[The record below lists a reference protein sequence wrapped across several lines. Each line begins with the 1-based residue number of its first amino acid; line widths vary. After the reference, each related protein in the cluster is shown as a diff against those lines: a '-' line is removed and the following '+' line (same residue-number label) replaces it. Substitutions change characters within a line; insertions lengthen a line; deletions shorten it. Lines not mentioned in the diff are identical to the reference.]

1 MIEKFKNITVNFC
14 LIVACSLFFCLTGC
28 EKPPAETSITFK
40 SDLSNIVVLSGNK
53 TYKVPKKL
61 IVKPIVDN
69 FFIAKKDGFEEKWF
83 TVAAPQGKNV
93 DYKIELKPLKTL
105 VLIES
110 DPKGAEVVFNDQIVG
125 STPCILKQL
134 KNGDYKLFLNK
145 LGYTQQEVRW
155 SIKNS
160 RPKLIKVK
168 LRSNFGILKI
178 TSQPSGAKIT
188 ASQKILGR
196 TPLEQ
201 NIKSGIYDITIEKDG
216 FAKENISMNVIAE
229 KTAEKNIKLK
239 ELPGDLE
246 VTTSIK
252 KAKITFNDNV
262 YNAPLVLKE
271 VPAGT
276 YEIKVTGYNVSPQ
289 KRRIKILPGRVLKEH
304 FKMVSNTGSIDIL
317 VTTPGVTVFLDGKK
331 AGKIKASKTDKN
343 IADVFTIDNVSEGI
357 HKIRLF
363 HKLARP
369 KDKTFTVNIQKNI
382 TTYTKRITIWV
393 ANCKLKMKGADA
405 AVIGYFKGES
415 PSYILFMKSPGITRK
430 INKSDIESMKVIH

>member
-1 MIEKFKNITVNFC
+1 MIKKFKNITVSFC
-14 LIVACSLFFCLTGC
+14 LMFLCSLILCFVSC
-28 EKPPAETSITFK
+28 KKASPKTSITLK
-40 SDLSNIVVLSGNK
+40 SDLSNVVLLGGK
-53 TYKVPKKL
+53 KEYKLPLK
-61 IVKPIVDN
+61 ITVKPSVDN

-93 DYKIELKPLKTL
+93 NYKVELKPLKTL

-110 DPKGAEVVFNDQIVG
+110 DPQGAEVVFNDQIVG
-125 STPCILKQL
+125 STPCTIKQL
-134 KNGDYKLFLNK
+134 KNGDYKVFLNK

-160 RPKLIKVK
+160 RPKLIRTK
-168 LRSNFGILKI
+168 LHSNFGVLKI
-178 TSQPSGAKIT
+178 TSRPSGAKII
-188 ASQKILGR
+188 ASEKILGR

-201 NIKSGIYDITIEKDG
+201 NIKSGIYDITIEKEG
-216 FAKENISMNVIAE
+216 FAKENISINIIAE

-252 KAKITFNDNV
+252 KAKISFNDNV
-262 YNAPLVLKE
+262 YDAPLTLKD

-276 YEIKVTGYNVSPQ
+276 YDIKVTGYNVSPQ
-289 KRRIKILPGRVLKEH
+289 TRRIKILAGRVLKEH
-304 FKMVSNTGSIDIL
+304 FKMASNTGSIDIL

-331 AGKIKASKTDKN
+331 IGKIQASQADKN
-343 IADVFTIDNVSEGI
+343 IADIFTINDVSEGI
-357 HKIRLF
+357 HKVRLF

-369 KDKTFTVNIQKNI
+369 KDKTFTVNVQKNI

-393 ANCKLKMKGADA
+393 ANCKLKVKGADVP
-405 AVIGYFKGES
+405 VIGYFKGEG
-415 PSYILFMKSPGITRK
+415 PDYILFMKSPGITKK
-430 INKSDIESMKVIH
+430 IKRSDIETIKVIY